1 MLRDAN
7 VLITGGA
14 GFIGSTLCRTLLA
27 HGNRVTIFDNFSRDA
42 ISGSDLDGRHG
53 LTIIR
58 GDVTERSDF
67 EHLDRSYTHIV
78 HCAGIAG
85 IDTVIVDPVKT
96 IRVNLI
102 GSENT
107 LDFARS
113 LPAISRIICLS
124 TSEVLGE
131 YAMGAT
137 ELDKAVIGVAGE
149 ARWTYAVSKLAEEHL
164 ALAYLRQHGT
174 PTTIVRPF
182 NIYGPGQVGAG
193 AVHAFVKRAIRN
205 EDIEVHGEG
214 TQIRAWCY
222 IDDMV
227 RGILLALEN
236 DAAVGQIFNIGNHRS
251 ALTILGLANVVV
263 RVLGS
268 QSRIVFTKRDYA
280 DVELRIPSTRKA
292 AQLLGFEAE
301 VDLDEGIM
309 RTAAFYRER
318 LGAA

>member
-14 GFIGSTLCRTLLA
+14 GFIGSTLCRALLA
-27 HGNRVTIFDNFSRDA
+27 HGNRVTIFDNFARDA
-42 ISGSDLDGRHG
+42 ITGSDLVGREG
-53 LTIIR
+53 LTIVR
-58 GDVTERSDF
+58 GDVTERGSFDGL
-67 EHLDRSYTHIV
+67 ERSYTHIV
-78 HCAGIAG
+78 HCAGVAG
-85 IDTVIVDPVKT
+85 IDTVIIDPVRT

-102 GSENT
+102 GSENA
-107 LDFARS
+107 LDFARL
-113 LPAISRIICLS
+113 LPALRRIVCLS

-137 ELDKAVIGVAGE
+137 ELDKTVIGVAGE

-164 ALAYLRQHGT
+164 ALAYYRQYAT
-174 PTTIVRPF
+174 PATIVRPF

-193 AVHAFVKRAIRN
+193 AIHTFVKRAIRN

-227 RGILLALEN
+227 RGILLTLEN
-236 DAAVGQIFNIGNHRS
+236 DAAVGQIFNIGNHKS
-251 ALTILGLANVVV
+251 ALTILGLANVVI

-268 QSRIVFTKRDYA
+268 SSRIVFTNRDYA
-280 DVELRIPSTRKA
+280 DVELRIPSTKKA
-292 AQLLGFEAE
+292 ARLLGFEAE
-301 VDLDEGIM
+301 VDLDDGIV

-318 LGAA
+318 IGAA